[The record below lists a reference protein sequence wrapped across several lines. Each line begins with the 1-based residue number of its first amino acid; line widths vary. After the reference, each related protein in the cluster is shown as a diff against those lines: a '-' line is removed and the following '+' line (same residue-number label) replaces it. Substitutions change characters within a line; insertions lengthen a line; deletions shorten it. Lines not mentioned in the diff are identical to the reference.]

1 MSKVILVDPPY
12 GAKHSRPQLGTMILA
27 AMLRQRGV
35 DSLILDFTVDP
46 RAEERL
52 KAASL
57 QAEAEKLLMTK
68 SQDEIMD
75 RVFQL
80 TQVQPGSDY

>member
-1 MSKVILVDPPY
+1 MPIGYGIL
-12 GAKHSRPQLGTMILA
+12 
-27 AMLRQRGV
+27 
-35 DSLILDFTVDP
+35 
-46 RAEERL
+46 
-52 KAASL
+52 
-57 QAEAEKLLMTK
+57 